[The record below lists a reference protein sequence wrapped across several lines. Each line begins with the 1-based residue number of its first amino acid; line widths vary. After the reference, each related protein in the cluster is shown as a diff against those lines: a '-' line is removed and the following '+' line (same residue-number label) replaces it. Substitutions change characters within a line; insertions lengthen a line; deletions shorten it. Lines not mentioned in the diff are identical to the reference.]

1 MTEIVKEG
9 KADVVDRKSGVPLA
23 PGWRLHLADGW
34 RRLHTRGTVIFSSTV
49 GVLAPTGFALRETW
63 NGMPDDL
70 KQYLPHS
77 VQQAISYSILCL
89 TFLAIRYTSIRR
101 EPRGDAQ

>member
-1 MTEIVKEG
+1 MKL
-9 KADVVDRKSGVPLA
+9 KLA
-23 PGWRLHLADGW
+23 LADDW
-34 RRLHTRGTVIFSSTV
+34 QQLHTRGTVIFSTAV
-49 GVLAPTGFALRETW
+49 GVLAPTGFALRDTW

-89 TFLAIRYTSIRR
+89 TFLALRYTTVRR
-101 EPRGDAQ
+101 EPRGCDDGAH